1 MPFARLCFR
10 VFRRRRLSSLL
21 LGFALLAVAAS
32 GAATPASSGAL
43 SPEQRRALATIA
55 RLPVGAFVAMSHLV
69 YVEPKELRACLESA
83 ELPADP
89 ARRQAVGEFRRFA
102 PGFALASAAE
112 HAGIA
117 EFEPFLNYNTPRAA
131 LFRGTVEGTVTYV
144 LVFRGTTIL
153 KDWLVNAA
161 GFAGVVPPYHRDA
174 DALTGAV
181 ARRIEPGAIL
191 VLAGHSLGGGIAE
204 YAASRHGLVALTFN
218 SAHLSL
224 PFDPDPHGLV
234 HTFHVTGRHSWARL
248 LFGDVVNGLRLGGN
262 FEQTRVIAVPVG
274 EGIVLRPHSVETFY
288 DWPPREESRGLA
300 RLETGARLRRSAL
313 LRSMPNLVAETPVLL
328 RDAIR
333 VFDVTHCPAFADAP
347 DDELADVWDLRL
359 RYGIVWDSHPSGGL
373 PVENLRIFDPAENE
387 PTEGDYAETW
397 ASQTSFSHPF
407 TRRTALLLNL
417 GRRML
422 NYDQATQHNFS
433 TTQFGAGLGL
443 SLLDGQGTLA
453 LAAIYQR
460 FASSAGNAGDAIG
473 AQLAGSFM
481 LENFMFWE
489 DVSYSWIENTRLPG
503 ADGYI
508 SDVNAGVRAF
518 LWRHRA
524 SSSLTHVAVQLRGFH
539 GKRAAGDKQLDNLQW
554 GLGVGLVAR
563 YRQLRFFIERGR
575 RWTDHDVTVPRPTEF
590 FDRETIL
597 RFEVGYETAFGE
609 QWRVLGWELTAAHA
623 LVHNRTRAGVG
634 DYDRKLT
641 SLQVS
646 KQF

>member
-1 MPFARLCFR
+1 MTETPET
-10 VFRRRRLSSLL
+10 LS
-21 LGFALLAVAAS
+21 AD
-32 GAATPASSGAL
+32 
-43 SPEQRRALATIA
+43 QRRTLAAIEK
-55 RLPVGAFVAMSHLV
+55 LPVGAFVAMADLV
-69 YVEPKELRACLESA
+69 YLEPDRLRSLLEA
-83 ELPADP
+83 AGLPSD
-89 ARRQAVGEFRRFA
+89 ARERQAVGEFRRFA
-102 PGFALASAAE
+102 TGFALASAAE

-117 EFEPFLNYNTPRAA
+117 EFGAFLEKPTPRAA
-131 LFRGTVEGTVTYV
+131 LFRGTVEGKAVYV
-144 LVFRGTTIL
+144 LTFRGTTLL

-181 ARRIEPGAIL
+181 ARKIDRDAIL

-224 PFDPDPHGLV
+224 PFDPDPRGVV
-234 HTFHVTGRHSWARL
+234 HTFHVTGKHSWARM
-248 LFGDVVNGLRLGGN
+248 LFGDIVNGLRLGGN
-262 FEQTRVIAVPVG
+262 FEQTRVVAVPVG
-274 EGIVLRPHSVETFY
+274 EGLVLRPHTIGAFY
-288 DWPPREESRGLA
+288 DWQPRVEPRGLA
-300 RLETGARLRRSAL
+300 RLGDEAKLRRSAL

-333 VFDVTHCPAFADAP
+333 VFDVARCPAFAGAP
-347 DDELADVWDLRL
+347 EDELADVWDLRL
-359 RYGIVWDSHPSGGL
+359 RYGIVWDTHPSGGL
-373 PVENLRIFDPAENE
+373 PVENLRVFDPAENE
-387 PTEGDYAETW
+387 PIEADYAETW

-407 TRRTALLLNL
+407 NRSTALLLNL

-433 TTQFGAGLGL
+433 TTEFGAGVGL
-443 SLLDGQGTLA
+443 SLFEGKGTLA

-460 FASSAGNAGDAIG
+460 FASSGGNAGDVIG
-473 AQLAGSFM
+473 AQLSGAFM

-489 DVSYSWIENTRLPG
+489 DVSYSGIENTRLPG
-503 ADGYI
+503 GDGYI

-518 LWRHRA
+518 LLRNRA
-524 SSSLTHVAVQLRGFH
+524 SPALGHLAIQARGFH
-539 GKRAAGDKQLDNLQW
+539 GKRAAGDKQFDNLQW

-563 YRQLRFFIERGR
+563 YKQVRFFVERGR
-575 RWTDHDVTVPRPTEF
+575 RWTDHDIAAPRTMEF
-590 FDRETIL
+590 FDCETIL
-597 RFEVGYETAFGE
+597 RFELGYETAFGE
-609 QWRVLGWELTAAHA
+609 RWRVLGWELTAAHA

>member
-1 MPFARLCFR
+1 MAC
-10 VFRRRRLSSLL
+10 LL
-21 LGFALLAVAAS
+21 LSFGLLATAVS
-32 GAATPASSGAL
+32 RATPQAEAGAVT
-43 SPEQRRALATIA
+43 PEQQRALATVA
-55 RLPVGAFVAMSHLV
+55 KLPVGAFVAMSHLV
-69 YVEPKELRACLESA
+69 YVEPKELRALLASA
-83 ELPADP
+83 ELPAEP
-89 ARRQAVGEFRRFA
+89 ARRQAVSEFRQFA
-102 PGFALASAAE
+102 PGFTLVPAAE
-112 HAGIA
+112 HAAIA
-117 EFEPFLNYNTPRAA
+117 EFGAFLESPTPRAA

-144 LVFRGTTIL
+144 LAFRGTTIL

-224 PFDPDPHGLV
+224 PFDPDPRGLV

-262 FEQTRVIAVPVG
+262 FEQTRVTAVPVG
-274 EGIVLRPHSVETFY
+274 EGLVLRPHTIGTFY
-288 DWPPREESRGLA
+288 AWQPRKEPRGLA
-300 RLETGARLRRSAL
+300 RLGPEAKLRRSAL
-313 LRSMPNLVAETPVLL
+313 LRSMPNLVAETPALL

-359 RYGIVWDSHPSGGL
+359 RYGIVWDTHPSGGL

-407 TRRTALLLNL
+407 TRTTALLLNL

-433 TTQFGAGLGL
+433 TTEFGAGVGL
-443 SLLDGQGTLA
+443 SLLDGRGTLA

-473 AQLAGSFM
+473 AQVSGSFM

-489 DVSYSWIENTRLPG
+489 DLSYSWIENTRLPG
-503 ADGYI
+503 ADGYL

-524 SSSLTHVAVQLRGFH
+524 AASLSHVAVQIRGFH

-563 YRQLRFFIERGR
+563 YKQVRFFIERGR
-575 RWTDHDVTVPRPTEF
+575 RWTDHDIVAPRPAEF

-597 RFEVGYETAFGE
+597 RLELGYETAFGD